1 MLPLRSNLYE
11 CTVLHHRFS
20 PKEHRFVYRI
30 FLFAFDLDE
39 LPELHRRLPLFS
51 HNRSN
56 LFSFRDRDFFPTA
69 EPLYNPTGHAAGPA
83 APLRASRPEPL
94 KDRIT
99 AFLATRA
106 IDLTGGRVILVTL
119 PRVLGYLFNPVSFY
133 FCYDAAGTC
142 VASLAEVTN
151 TFKEMKPYFLG
162 PETRLAPAAVVDSK
176 SASATLNFQSA
187 AGAARTAGASFT
199 LRTPKHFYVSPF
211 SDVDTAFD
219 FTLRAPNERLS
230 IQIDDYIGADRT
242 LTSTLAG
249 PRRQL
254 TGGRLAW
261 FSLKYP
267 AITLRIIALIHWH
280 ATLLW
285 FRRLPWFP
293 KAARASDQR
302 DLYRPHASIAHSAQG
317 AASTAKL
324 SVPSEAA

>member
-1 MLPLRSNLYE
+1 MLPLRSSLYE

-69 EPLYNPTGHAAGPA
+69 EPLYNPTGQASGPA
-83 APLRASRPEPL
+83 APPRAFGPASL

-99 AFLATRA
+99 AFLATRD
-106 IDLTGGRVILVTL
+106 IDLTGGRVVLVTL

-162 PETRLAPAAVVDSK
+162 PETRV
-176 SASATLNFQSA
+176 
-187 AGAARTAGASFT
+187 AGTSFT

-219 FTLRAPNERLS
+219 FTLRTPHERLS

-249 PRRQL
+249 PRREL

-280 ATLLW
+280 AALLW
-285 FRRLPWFP
+285 FHRLPWFA
-293 KAARASDQR
+293 KAARAPDQR

>member
-1 MLPLRSNLYE
+1 MPALRSSLYE

-51 HNRSN
+51 LDRPN
-56 LFSFRDRDFFPTA
+56 LFSFRDRDFFPTT
-69 EPLYNPTGHAAGPA
+69 EPLHHASPGSAARPPA
-83 APLRASRPEPL
+83 PEFSDTPESRIENL
-94 KDRIT
+94 KSRILSH
-99 AFLATRA
+99 LATRD
-106 IDLTGGRVILVTL
+106 INLTGGRVVLVTL
-119 PRVLGYLFNPVSFY
+119 PRVLGYVFNPVSFY

-162 PETRLAPAAVVDSK
+162 PETRLAPAN
-176 SASATLNFQSA
+176 SASDLSTPSSRLSTGGSGTA
-187 AGAARTAGASFT
+187 AFR

-219 FTLRAPNERLS
+219 FSLRAPGERLS
-230 IQIDDYIGADRT
+230 IQIDDYIGADRI

-249 PRRQL
+249 PRREL
-254 TGGRLAW
+254 TGLRLAW

-280 ATLLW
+280 AALLW
-285 FRRLPWFP
+285 FRRLPWFA
-293 KAARASDQR
+293 KAARAADQR
-302 DLYRPHASIAHSAQG
+302 DLYRPHASIAHSAP
-317 AASTAKL
+317 ARPADPKL
-324 SVPSEAA
+324 PVPSEAA